1 VYDNS
6 IDNLK
11 ELPPD
16 ILERII
22 AMNVQI
28 KNQKQLVEKLRE
40 PRKIYDDEKNA
51 EKEQEKEKAEEE
63 KTQKENKSEEENQDQ
78 EGEKQ

>member
-1 VYDNS
+1 
-6 IDNLK
+6 
-11 ELPPD
+11 
-16 ILERII
+16 
-22 AMNVQI
+22 MNVQI

-63 KTQKENKSEEENQDQ
+63 KTQKENK
-78 EGEKQ
+78 